1 MLDELWSVSVVIAEV
16 SIAQPCTHLLES
28 LVVDKT
34 SRILGYV
41 ELTLLDVLA
50 ELPTTEEISV
60 SPPEL
65 LGCSDRG
72 VHARRLGESVPSE
85 YSTRWDLVSV

>member
-28 LVVDKT
+28 LVVDET
-34 SRILGYV
+34 SCILGYV

-50 ELPTTEEISV
+50 ELPAMEAISV
-60 SPPEL
+60 SPPESA
-65 LGCSDRG
+65 G
-72 VHARRLGESVPSE
+72 
-85 YSTRWDLVSV
+85 